1 MSASWV
7 AGTVRARAL
16 ARRRLGAGGARTL
29 AARPTLAAAVEA
41 LADTPYG
48 HDVRPGQGLAEAE
61 HAVGAALLWNLR
73 VLAGWLPHEGAAV
86 LRVLAGWFELANLD
100 DRIAELD
107 GEAPAEPAYALGA
120 LAATAS
126 RIATAASPTALADV
140 LARPPWRV
148 HEPGA
153 TGDLRV
159 AARLGW
165 AEAVLTAV
173 PEAVSWVRGATALA
187 LLTDLATGRPA
198 TAGSEARIARILGP
212 HALAATRAA
221 SGDLAR
227 ARSALPRD
235 ARWVVEGIDDAG
247 ELWRGEV
254 AWWRRVERDG
264 FALLAGTGFGRGPVV
279 GATAVLGADARR
291 VRAAL
296 ETAADGTAAAREAF
310 DDVA

>member
-1 MSASWV
+1 MGRRDGSRP
-7 AGTVRARAL
+7 GTGPPPS
-16 ARRRLGAGGARTL
+16 RRGRRPGPGG
-29 AARPTLAAAVEA
+29 RPTLAAAVEA

-107 GEAPAEPAYALGA
+107 GEAPAELAYALGA

-126 RIATAASPTALADV
+126 RIATAASPAALADV

-148 HEPGA
+148 HEAGA
-153 TGDLRV
+153 AGDLRV
-159 AARLGW
+159 AVRLGW

-187 LLTDLATGRPA
+187 LLTDLAAAGRPA

-212 HALAATRAA
+212 HVLAATRAA

-279 GATAVLGADARR
+279 GAAAVLGADARR